1 MFLAWATVKMELP
14 VTDRSKFGYK
24 EMRKSILDILNLK
37 GQLDIQ
43 EEMVSEHQVNKSGI
57 QVEVWALVINLGAI
71 VDRWNLWPRY

>member
-71 VDRWNLWPRY
+71 VDRWNL

>member
-1 MFLAWATVKMELP
+1 MELP

-57 QVEVWALVINLGAI
+57 QVEV
-71 VDRWNLWPRY
+71 

>member
-14 VTDRSKFGYK
+14 LTDRSKFGYK

-43 EEMVSEHQVNKSGI
+43 EEMVSEQQVNKSGI

-71 VDRWNLWPRY
+71 VYRWNL